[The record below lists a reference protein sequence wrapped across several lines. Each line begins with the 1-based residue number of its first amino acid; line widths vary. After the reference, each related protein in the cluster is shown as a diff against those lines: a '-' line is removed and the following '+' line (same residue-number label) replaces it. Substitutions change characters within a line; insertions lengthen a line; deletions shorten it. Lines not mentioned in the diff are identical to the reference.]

1 MLGHIYPVSENRTRS
16 VTDKLLY
23 VTLEFFIF
31 INLKDHYGERIMR
44 EYDWQSNCHENIS
57 TFFLRGLL
65 CRRGVL
71 KIAIFDQYLVYV
83 RNDVYKID
91 MLLVWSDTINVTLL
105 QQFTTCTNYCW

>member
-44 EYDWQSNCHENIS
+44 EYD
-57 TFFLRGLL
+57 
-65 CRRGVL
+65 
-71 KIAIFDQYLVYV
+71 
-83 RNDVYKID
+83 
-91 MLLVWSDTINVTLL
+91 
-105 QQFTTCTNYCW
+105 